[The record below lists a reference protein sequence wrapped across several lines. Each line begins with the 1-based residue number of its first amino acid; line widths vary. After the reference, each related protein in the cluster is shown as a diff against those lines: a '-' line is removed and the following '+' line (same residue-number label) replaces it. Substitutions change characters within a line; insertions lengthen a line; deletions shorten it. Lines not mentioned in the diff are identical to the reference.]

1 MGAAGPNQPAD
12 NVRRIPRRYPRVR
25 LVTQVESRAS
35 GQSSI
40 GRTENIS
47 EGGVLVLSRDTFEP
61 ETDVIVRFSLAPNQ
75 TVQARGTVVHATP
88 GVSMGIQFVQIKP
101 EEAAAIRD
109 FVSRAAD
116 EQAEDKPGTPKS

>member
-1 MGAAGPNQPAD
+1 MGAAGPSQPSD

-25 LVTQVESRAS
+25 LVTQVESRTS

-47 EGGVLVLSRDTFEP
+47 EGGVLVLSRDTFET

-75 TVQARGTVVHATP
+75 TVQAQGTVVHATA

-101 EEAAAIRD
+101 EDVAAIRD
-109 FVSRAAD
+109 FVNRACEMAD
-116 EQAEDKPGTPKS
+116 EEPEEPGS

>member
-1 MGAAGPNQPAD
+1 MGAAGPSQPPDSA
-12 NVRRIPRRYPRVR
+12 RRIPRRYPRVR

-61 ETDVIVRFSLAPNQ
+61 ETDVIVRFNLAPNQ
-75 TVQARGTVVHATP
+75 TVQAQGTVVHATP

-101 EEAAAIRD
+101 EDVAAIRD
-109 FVSRAAD
+109 FVNRACEMAD
-116 EQAEDKPGTPKS
+116 EEPEEAGS

>member
-1 MGAAGPNQPAD
+1 MGAAEPSQPAD
-12 NVRRIPRRYPRVR
+12 NARRIPRRHPRVR

-61 ETDVIVRFSLAPNQ
+61 ETDVIVRFNLAPNQ
-75 TVQARGTVVHATP
+75 AVQAQGTVVHATP
-88 GVSMGIQFVQIKP
+88 GVSMGIQFVQIRP
-101 EEAAAIRD
+101 EDVAAIRD
-109 FVSRAAD
+109 FVSRAC
-116 EQAEDKPGTPKS
+116 AEAEEARGSPGT